1 MRFLVLILGIIT
13 VVCVTMVGAI
23 SSMMGQVPE
32 RSFLRIL
39 GHYLA
44 HKDFTQGISRIEAR
58 EALRRIRRRLDILAI
73 GMLGAAAVAGGVG
86 GALRSRVGYGTVA
99 VLAVL
104 AVNLYF
110 IGVMFGGWIKRLG
123 RPPH

>member
-1 MRFLVLILGIIT
+1 MRLLALFLGIIT

-44 HKDFTQGISRIEAR
+44 HKDFSQGISRIEAR
-58 EALRRIRRRLDILAI
+58 EGLWRVRHWLGLSAISLLVGAAIAGGIGGLLRSQV
-73 GMLGAAAVAGGVG
+73 GYGAAA
-86 GALRSRVGYGTVA
+86 T
-99 VLAVL
+99 LAVL
-104 AVNLYF
+104 ALNVF
-110 IGVMFGGWIKRLG
+110 IVRAIFAGWIKRLG
-123 RPPH
+123 RPPR

>member
-1 MRFLVLILGIIT
+1 MRLLALFLGIIT

-44 HKDFTQGISRIEAR
+44 HKDFSQGISRIEAR
-58 EALRRIRRRLDILAI
+58 ERLWRVRHWLGLSAISLLVGAAIAGGIGGLLRSQV
-73 GMLGAAAVAGGVG
+73 GYGAAA
-86 GALRSRVGYGTVA
+86 T
-99 VLAVL
+99 LAVL
-104 AVNLYF
+104 ALNVF
-110 IGVMFGGWIKRLG
+110 IVRAIFAGWIKRLG
-123 RPPH
+123 RPPR